1 MKIIQNN
8 KQCSIR
14 ISKIL
19 IIICILFF
27 NNIGECRENV
37 SINRVSQ
44 AQIQKTNEDKIKRN
58 KEISFI
64 FEKLLIG
71 LSGVGLSILF
81 IFLALKL
88 YIILNKKKSSSTKL
102 DINNSLYNS
111 VDIEDAVDRFM
122 QRNSK

>member
-88 YIILNKKKSSSTKL
+88 YLILNKKKSFSTKL

-111 VDIEDAVDRFM
+111 IDIEDAVDRFM

>member
-1 MKIIQNN
+1 MKIILNN
-8 KQCSIR
+8 QQYNIKIF
-14 ISKIL
+14 KIL

-27 NNIGECRENV
+27 NNIGECIENV

-44 AQIQKTNEDKIKRN
+44 SQIQKTNEDKIKRN

-64 FEKLLIG
+64 FEKFLIG

-102 DINNSLYNS
+102 DINNSLYRPI
-111 VDIEDAVDRFM
+111 DIEDAIDRFM

>member
-1 MKIIQNN
+1 MKRIQNN

-27 NNIGECRENV
+27 NNIGECIENV

-44 AQIQKTNEDKIKRN
+44 SQIQKTNEDKIKRN

-102 DINNSLYNS
+102 DINNSLYRPI
-111 VDIEDAVDRFM
+111 DIEDAIDRFM

>member
-37 SINRVSQ
+37 SLNRVSQ

-88 YIILNKKKSSSTKL
+88 YIILNKKKSFSTKL

-111 VDIEDAVDRFM
+111 IDIEDAVDRFM

>member
-88 YIILNKKKSSSTKL
+88 YIILNKKKSFSTKL

-111 VDIEDAVDRFM
+111 IDIEDAVDRFM